1 MFLSVK
7 ERPAG
12 SIYMESKGRDYVKL
26 GIFTFVCRFVYRSV
40 DTEMVFVCK

>member
-12 SIYMESKGRDYVKL
+12 SGYMESKGRDLSKIGYIYVCMQVH
-26 GIFTFVCRFVYRSV
+26 I
-40 DTEMVFVCK
+40 